1 MEPTRLSHYEI
12 TGKLGAGGMGEVYRA
27 RDSRLGRDV
36 ALKLLPD
43 AFARDPERLA
53 RFEREARLLASLNH
67 PRIGAIYGLDESD
80 GRRFLVLELADGE
93 DLARRI
99 ARGPIT
105 VEDALAIA
113 LQVAEALEAAHE
125 AGVIHRDLK
134 PSNIVVSS
142 TGAVKVLDFGL
153 AKALDP
159 ATSASNLTQ
168 SPTILGSSPTMQG
181 VILGTAAYMSPEQA
195 RGRTVDKRADI
206 FAFGSVLYEMITGRQ
221 AFAGETVSDTLAGVL
236 RADVD
241 FSALPPDCP
250 HAIRRLLKRCL
261 EKDPKRRLRD
271 IGEAVLIIDDVRT
284 GRVLDE
290 PAAVGAP
297 SLPKQRFA
305 GPRAVAVVVVL
316 LAAVAA
322 GASALTRMLTPGTP
336 QAPVRKLLLDVTGN
350 DSLGAAEAPRLSPD
364 GRRLAF
370 HCGGRL
376 WIRDLDKLESHPVA
390 DAASEVAPFWSPDGE
405 LLGYA
410 TSRRLWKVRADG
422 GDPAPICDSPAA
434 FGGGAGAS
442 WGTDGRIIFSFGN
455 GGIYEVAASGGDAKE
470 IIPVDTKIEQDFHQ
484 PVALPGGRGVI
495 FVQHRQRHGPDTIQ
509 LFADGKRRNLITLPS
524 QNVWSVDYS
533 SSGHIL
539 FVRIP
544 DNAGLWAVPFSLER
558 LELTGEPFLLA
569 PRSSD
574 GSTSGKELLAYRP
587 TLTGDRVRLAWF
599 DDSGAFQAFATEPL
613 QNVNSFALSPDGS
626 RVAVSMRDAATRDLW
641 VIDLAR
647 NTRSRLTFSGN
658 YNAQP
663 AWSPD
668 GTTLAYRNVDDQNVY
683 LVPADGTGEPRLLA
697 RSANLPT
704 FTPDGRWVVFASRPS
719 GSPDVRDADL
729 FRVDATG
736 ADTTRV
742 SVFSGTGNQRY
753 PVVSPDGKY
762 IAYLS
767 DETGTNGVYLTTFPD
782 ATGKWQVSV
791 TGDATWPRWSPA
803 GDRIFFIADDRLE
816 MVSFEGGTSPRLGT
830 PKQVLNTGKDRLE
843 LWGFSKIDVAR
854 DGRILCTQSLTT
866 SESIDGV
873 VLVENWLREFSRP

>member
-1 MEPTRLSHYEI
+1 MEPTRLSHYDI

-27 RDSRLGRDV
+27 RDTRLGRDV

-43 AFARDPERLA
+43 AFARDPERLS

-93 DLARRI
+93 DLSRRI
-99 ARGPIT
+99 ARGSVPL
-105 VEDALAIA
+105 EDALAIA

-159 ATSASNLTQ
+159 VTNASNLTQ
-168 SPTILGSSPTMQG
+168 SPTLLGSSPTLQG

-206 FAFGSVLYEMITGRQ
+206 FAFGSVLYEMLTGRQ

-241 FSALPPDCP
+241 FSVLPSDCP

-271 IGEAVLIIDDVRT
+271 IGEAVLVIDDVRT
-284 GRVLDE
+284 GRMLDE

-305 GPRAVAVVVVL
+305 GPRAMAVVAVL
-316 LAAVAA
+316 LAVVAA
-322 GASALTRMLTPGTP
+322 GASALTRMLTPA
-336 QAPVRKLLLDVTGN
+336 APEPAVRKLLLDVTAN
-350 DSLGAAEAPRLSPD
+350 DSLGAAETPRLSPD

-370 HCGGRL
+370 HCDGRL
-376 WIRDLDKLESHPVA
+376 WIRDFDKLDSHPVA
-390 DAASEVAPFWSPDGE
+390 EATSEVAPFWSPDGE
-405 LLGYA
+405 LVGYA

-442 WGTDGRIIFSFGN
+442 WGTDGRIVFSYGN

-484 PVALPGGRGVI
+484 PIALPGGRGVVFI
-495 FVQHRQRHGPDTIQ
+495 QHRQRHGPDTIQ
-509 LFADGKRRNLITLPS
+509 LFADGKRRNLITLTS

-533 SSGHIL
+533 SSGHLL

-569 PRSSD
+569 PKSSD

-599 DDSGAFQAFATEPL
+599 DGAGVFQGFATEAL
-613 QNVNSFALSPDGS
+613 QNVNSIALSPDGS
-626 RVAVSMRDAATRDLW
+626 RVAVSMRDAATRDIW
-641 VIDLAR
+641 VIDLVR
-647 NTRSRLTFSGN
+647 ETRSRLTFSGN

-668 GTTLAYRNVDDQNVY
+668 GKTIVYRNVDDQNVY
-683 LVPADGTGEPRLLA
+683 VVPADGTGAPKFLV
-697 RSANLPT
+697 RSANLPV
-704 FTPDGRWVVFASRPS
+704 FTPDGRWVVFSSRPS
-719 GSPDVRDADL
+719 GSPNVRDADL
-729 FRVDATG
+729 FMIDATG

-742 SVFSGTGNQRY
+742 LVFAGSGNQRY
-753 PVVSPDGKY
+753 PAVSPDGKY
-762 IAYLS
+762 IVYLS
-767 DETGTNGVYLTTFPD
+767 DETGTYGVYMTTFPQ

-791 TGDATWPRWSPA
+791 SGEANWPRWSPA
-803 GDRIFFIADDRLE
+803 GDRIYFIANDRLE
-816 MVSFEGGTSPRLGT
+816 MVSVETGASPRLGT
-830 PKQVLNTGKDRLE
+830 PQPVLNTLQARLE
-843 LWGFSKIDVAR
+843 LWGFSKLEVAG
-854 DGRILCTQSLTT
+854 DGRILCAQSLTS
-866 SESIDGV
+866 SETADGV
-873 VLVENWLREFSRP
+873 VLVEHWLREFSRP